1 MAIHWTELKTCD
13 DDGCVMNLSE
23 FIDDCLS
30 GVSILGDIT
39 VKPDGSIKS
48 WDQRYVFAD
57 GEQPSA
63 ESPAGDIDWTSFA
76 ARVDKAKSNELA
88 KLPIVVL
95 ISGGLAGLEVPARG
109 PIVSR
114 FPTPHPGDV
123 IRGKFPG
130 VQVQFEGAL
139 K

>member
-1 MAIHWTELKTCD
+1 MTLPER
-13 DDGCVMNLSE
+13 
-23 FIDDCLS
+23 
-30 GVSILGDIT
+30 LGTWHI
-39 VKPDGSIKS
+39 PDG
-48 WDQRYVFAD
+48 
-57 GEQPSA
+57 E
-63 ESPAGDIDWTSFA
+63 T
-76 ARVDKAKSNELA
+76 VDNSERCRELA

>member
-1 MAIHWTELKTCD
+1 MKSSHFFGIRL
-13 DDGCVMNLSE
+13 DDGKLARFSMPVRDAE
-23 FIDDCLS
+23 FQALTAKGLPVGWVAWHI
-30 GVSILGDIT
+30 
-39 VKPDGSIKS
+39 PDG
-48 WDQRYVFAD
+48 
-57 GEQPSA
+57 EN
-63 ESPAGDIDWTSFA
+63 
-76 ARVDKAKSNELA
+76 VDNSERCRELA

-123 IRGKFPG
+123 ICGKFPG
-130 VQVQFEGAL
+130 VKVQFEGAL